1 MFLPCSR
8 CCEGERKLLEQN
20 RCCATAW
27 SCNPTFGVSPQHQ
40 LVAVRLVLVVGVECR
55 LQARH
60 SQKQASACHIAATC
74 SAHLRASQCI
84 SAHLSTSQH
93 LESRNLL
100 FDRGSA
106 TGVTGCEWLQGNMRC
121 SCWCLAAVF
130 TLLQRRTNTT
140 RAKTMLRNG
149 TFFQSYTSKVSAAS
163 AGACLSGC
171 GRGCGGPPANKNFL
185 KNRRLLAK

>member
-1 MFLPCSR
+1 MPTRSPPGWTFATTNQWQLAQHA
-8 CCEGERKLLEQN
+8 LE
-20 RCCATAW
+20 
-27 SCNPTFGVSPQHQ
+27 PVF
-40 LVAVRLVLVVGVECR
+40 
-55 LQARH
+55 
-60 SQKQASACHIAATC
+60 
-74 SAHLRASQCI
+74 
-84 SAHLSTSQH
+84 
-93 LESRNLL
+93 RNLL

-149 TFFQSYTSKVSAAS
+149 TFFQSYTSKVSARS

-171 GRGCGGPPANKNFL
+171 GRGCGGPPANKKFSKTGVCLPNSSNLFRTSQCIAAHL
-185 KNRRLLAK
+185 STSLHLESRNLLLFKRDSCIRLAGCK